1 MDAQIN
7 QTQSNE
13 EIQVYRNDFLSGVM
27 LLMKRLFML

>member
-1 MDAQIN
+1 MEAQIN
-7 QTQSNE
+7 QSQQAE

>member
-1 MDAQIN
+1 MEAQIN
-7 QTQSNE
+7 QTQANE